1 MQAALLRATN
11 TTGVIVLVCTNLWLA
26 VCNSLPSIL
35 MSDDL
40 SAIKAQIQD
49 HLVSLGNYDIISKQ
63 LKLRLYESGWFDNIT
78 QAASH
83 ELELHHGEPLN
94 FERLYDVLRPKAEE
108 MIPASVKED
117 VMAKIREYLD
127 ENIQ

>member
-1 MQAALLRATN
+1 MA
-11 TTGVIVLVCTNLWLA
+11 
-26 VCNSLPSIL
+26 
-35 MSDDL
+35 DDL

-78 QAASH
+78 QIASR
-83 ELELHHGEPLN
+83 ELEQQSGEPLN
-94 FERLYDVLRPKAEE
+94 FERLYDFLRPKAEE
-108 MIPASVKED
+108 MIPPAVKED